1 MENTLFPELEV
12 KEISKQPIIRNPYG
26 RFERKSVKQ
35 IYDKEIKCL
44 RSTIKVLFANKESV
58 SRQLRQRDE
67 EIIKLKNIIAKN
79 GLKTN

>member
-1 MENTLFPELEV
+1 MDATLFPELEV
-12 KEISKQPIIRNPYG
+12 KEISKQPIIRNPSG
-26 RFERKSVKQ
+26 QFERISVRQ
-35 IYDKEIKCL
+35 IYDKEINAL